1 MASIGDG
8 APGAGG
14 NGSAPGG
21 GGNGGAPGDNTNE
34 GNTNASTSSAPFSG
48 YMVLSLIDV
57 LLVIYILIMLSLG
70 LQSYVNVDD
79 AYAYVMK
86 SMPIFLFSHTTR
98 LLTIVN
104 VMFIILLF

>member
-21 GGNGGAPGDNTNE
+21 GGNGSAPGDNTNE
-34 GNTNASTSSAPFSG
+34 GNTNASTSSALFSG

-57 LLVIYILIMLSLG
+57 LHVTYILIMLSLG

-79 AYAYVMK
+79 VCAYVAK
-86 SMPIFLFSHTTR
+86 SM
-98 LLTIVN
+98 LL
-104 VMFIILLF
+104 